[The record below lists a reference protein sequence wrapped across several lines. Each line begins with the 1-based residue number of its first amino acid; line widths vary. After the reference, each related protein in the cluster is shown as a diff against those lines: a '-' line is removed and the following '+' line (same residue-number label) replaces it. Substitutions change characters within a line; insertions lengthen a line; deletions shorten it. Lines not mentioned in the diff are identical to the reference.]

1 MRNMGG
7 SKKKVDVKK
16 IQSISP
22 LLGSNPVP
30 IFPRFQNSKRTHT
43 VASLREGTMLQEIQA
58 RGDLQS

>member
-1 MRNMGG
+1 MSNMAAGE
-7 SKKKVDVKK
+7 KKVDVQK
-16 IQSISP
+16 IKSISP